1 MRYNIRLKDEEGNA
15 VYPLTL
21 YKNVVDENEKPA
33 MLVEVKDF
41 PALPYNVYKLPGGKY
56 VVEDILAKR
65 TEEFADYY
73 VDSTDGIDTN
83 SGTSEDSPFKTMK
96 KALTSAANKCAR
108 ITILNDDA
116 TFWLDDLYG
125 EFATKKSLIIRA
137 KTGAKVITG
146 VKEPGFTLSDGYSNT
161 YESVDL
167 SAYSCKSS
175 AGVYS
180 VIDLDNSN
188 VDSMGLY
195 LPYNNVASISEVEAT
210 AGTCY
215 YDADNGK
222 MYVHPING
230 IDTVHPLC
238 STYKFRFNLSTAT
251 ESTMLYLENLNI
263 IAGFYMAARGS
274 ASDTDEKIHEFIAK
288 KCIFQHNF
296 AADGVPV
303 SNYNVA
309 YLIDCICGY
318 TKPDCYNYHATN
330 LTEKQIKKTAYVEVN
345 CQAEEA
351 GYYSEAFGISSY
363 INNLSTAH
371 EGVNILRVNFTGR
384 HGMGPMIADVNG
396 CRSVCIDCHV
406 FNQKYDFTAG
416 SNMGCFTFN
425 ESGAVHSG
433 KATCV
438 NCFGYDSRNNVPVL
452 NSTVTQTEIRGGNLL
467 DSADGFTVS
476 GDLMILN

>member
-1 MRYNIRLKDEEGNA
+1 MAYNIRLKDTSENA

-21 YKNVVDENEKPA
+21 YKNLVEEDEKPA

-41 PALPYNVYKLPGGKY
+41 PSLPYNVYKLPSGKY

-65 TEEFADYY
+65 TESFTDYY
-73 VDSTDGIDTN
+73 VDSA
-83 SGTSEDSPFKTMK
+83 SGSDANAGTKEDAPFQTIK

-108 ITILNDDA
+108 ITILNDNA
-116 TFWLDDLYG
+116 MFWADDLYG

-137 KTGAKVITG
+137 KTVANMITA
-146 VKEPGFTLSDGYSNT
+146 VKEPGFTLSSGYSST
-161 YESVDL
+161 YESADL
-167 SAYSCKSS
+167 SSYNCKSS
-175 AGVYS
+175 AGVYG
-180 VIDLDNSN
+180 VIDLDDSN
-188 VDSMGLY
+188 VDTMGLY
-195 LPYNNVASISEVEAT
+195 LPYSNVASVAEVEAT

-215 YDADNGK
+215 YDADSGK
-222 MYVHPING
+222 MYVHPLKDIS
-230 IDTVHPLC
+230 TVHPMC
-238 STYKFRFNLSTAT
+238 STYKFRFNLSTAV
-251 ESTMLYLENLNI
+251 EDTMLYLENLNI
-263 IAGFYMAARGS
+263 IAGFYMAGRGA
-274 ASDTDEKIHEFIAK
+274 ASETDTKTLEFIAK
-288 KCIFQHNF
+288 NCIFQHNI
-296 AADGVPV
+296 AADGIPV

-318 TKPDCYNYHATN
+318 SKPDCFNYHATN
-330 LTEKQIKKTAYVEVN
+330 LTESQIKKTVYVEVN

-351 GYYSEAFGISSY
+351 GYYSEAFAIKSY

-406 FNQKYDFTAG
+406 FNTKYDFTAG
-416 SNMGCFTFN
+416 SNMGCYTFN
-425 ESGAVHSG
+425 ESNAKHNG

-438 NCFGYDSRNNVPVL
+438 NCYGYDSRDNVPVL
-452 NSTVTQTEIRGGNLL
+452 NSTVTNTEVRGGNLL
-467 DSADGFTVS
+467 DHADGFTVS